1 MFVGFGSY
9 IITLNCIRFR
19 FRHQFFS
26 VDFEKGLNENC
37 ISNQLYIN
45 SFIRKYTSNCPQSS
59 ILLSNIE
66 ILNIYGY
73 FGIKAIRICQ
83 IL

>member
-1 MFVGFGSY
+1 MFG
-9 IITLNCIRFR
+9 RFWELYNNIKLYS
-19 FRHQFFS
+19 FSFSTSIFS

-45 SFIRKYTSNCPQSS
+45 FFIIKYTGNCPQSS

-73 FGIKAIRICQ
+73 SGIKATIICRI
-83 IL
+83 L